1 MTCDSWTP
9 VQAPSQMG
17 LSNLPKD
24 PETAGSP
31 LTSGKGGLRSPIV
44 QQSLIFSPLLL
55 FLVLLLILLFFLLF
69 LEKPRAIFFDS
80 VLTLLGSFF
89 SDTEGGPDQW
99 EVTLH

>member
-1 MTCDSWTP
+1 M
-9 VQAPSQMG
+9 QAPSQMG

-55 FLVLLLILLFFLLF
+55 FLVLLILLFFLLF